1 MVGKKIVY
9 GLVGLIAT
17 ALGVIGVWV
26 PGLPTTVFILI
37 ALWAFSNSSKRL
49 HSWLLHVPVLNHA
62 VREAQRF
69 QREGTIDRR
78 VKFISQACSW
88 VSFLGVT
95 IALHSIVIS
104 LIVGAL
110 AVSCSVFMYLV
121 PTTAPEHSKR

>member
-9 GLVGLIAT
+9 GLIGFIAT

-49 HSWLLHVPVLNHA
+49 HMWLTHIPVLKHA

-95 IALHSIVIS
+95 IALHSLVIS

-121 PTTAPEHSKR
+121 PTAHPKEAEE